1 MFCTNRLA
9 LLKKYLLPWLKQGIL
24 FDISSLFPAHIATDT
39 LIPLMLFRNFMKGLR
54 MSPLLF
60 GMIGSPVQLI
70 VIALIAF
77 LLFGN
82 RLPSVMRSL
91 GRSVTEFKKGVSG
104 IEEEV
109 DAAVKEASKKTAN
122 DKKDDSEE

>member
-1 MFCTNRLA
+1 
-9 LLKKYLLPWLKQGIL
+9 
-24 FDISSLFPAHIATDT
+24 
-39 LIPLMLFRNFMKGLR
+39 

-60 GMIGSPVQLI
+60 GLGSPVQLGI
-70 VIALIAF
+70 VALIAF

-109 DAAVKEASKKTAN
+109 VAAVKETSKKTAI

>member
-1 MFCTNRLA
+1 
-9 LLKKYLLPWLKQGIL
+9 
-24 FDISSLFPAHIATDT
+24 
-39 LIPLMLFRNFMKGLR
+39 

-60 GMIGSPVQLI
+60 GIFGSPYQMII
-70 VIALIAF
+70 VALIAF

-109 DAAVKEASKKTAN
+109 DAAVKEASKKTAI